1 MGIIRQH
8 FIISGTVQGVGFR
21 YHSQQQ
27 ALKLGITGWV
37 KNLASGQVEIIA
49 EADTDTLDEFKQ
61 WLEIGPTYAQVTDIR
76 VENDAATAEF
86 STFKIHR

>member
-37 KNLASGQVEIIA
+37 KNLASGQVEITA
-49 EADTDTLDEFKQ
+49 EADTDTLGEFKQ
-61 WLEIGPTYAQVTDIR
+61 WLEIGPAYAQVIDIR
-76 VENDAATAEF
+76 VETSSATAEF
-86 STFKIHR
+86 STFSIHR

>member
-8 FIISGTVQGVGFR
+8 FLISGTVQGVDFR
-21 YHSQQQ
+21 YYSQQQ

-76 VENDAATAEF
+76 VENDAATAAF
-86 STFKIHR
+86 STVQIHR